1 MEKLTKYQVEHLNNF
16 PESFLK
22 KYPENSNYYNAF
34 SKANISQFKFGCLKI
49 TENSHQITYA
59 PYFIMKFKLGTMI
72 ENKVLQKLFDPL
84 KINIACVGHPSVDI
98 CRIDGEI
105 SNEILF
111 IINQELL
118 KHSKFIA
125 YKGFTN
131 ELPLQDF
138 TKIKGLPVPVLK
150 LNGNFWQSLNS
161 DTRSNFKRKFK
172 KSSHISHKLVD
183 SLNEKEAGKVYGLY
197 LQTYE
202 KAKLKFE
209 KLNLNYFLQSYH
221 ENKFLLFY
229 DKEEIIGFVQL
240 IIKPPAIVFRYVG
253 LEYSKCTDN
262 NLYFSLFFRTIEIAE
277 KFGCSEID
285 WGATSYHFK
294 MKLGSNLI
302 DTYNYFYCKNKFV
315 QKFLTKLKFLF
326 EPSPVDLK

>member
-1 MEKLTKYQVEHLNNF
+1 MQKSTRYSIENLNFF
-16 PESFLK
+16 PDSFLR
-22 KYPENSNYYNAF
+22 KYPENANYYNAF
-34 SKANISQFKFGCLKI
+34 SKANINQFKLGCLKI
-49 TENSHQITYA
+49 TENSDQITYA

-72 ENKVLQKLFDPL
+72 ENKLLQKLFQPIQ
-84 KINIACVGHPSVDI
+84 INIACVGHPSVDI

-105 SNEILF
+105 SNEILLL
-111 IINQELL
+111 INQELL
-118 KHSKFIA
+118 KQSKFIA

-150 LNGNFWQSLNS
+150 LNGNFWQSLNA

-172 KSSHISHKLVD
+172 KSSNISYRLVD
-183 SLNEKEAGKVYGLY
+183 TLNEKEANEVYGLY

-209 KLNLNYFLQSYH
+209 KLNLNYFLQSFN
-221 ENKFLLFY
+221 ENKFILFF
-229 DKEEIIGFVQL
+229 DNENIIGFVQL
-240 IIKPPAIVFRYVG
+240 IIKPPAIVFRYIG
-253 LEYSKCTDN
+253 LDYSKCTEN
-262 NLYFSLFFRTIEIAE
+262 HLYFSLFFRTIEIAE
-277 KFGCSEID
+277 KFGCNEID

-302 DTYNYFYCKNKFV
+302 DTYNYFYCKNKLI
-315 QKFLTKLKFLF
+315 QKFLTKLKFLL
-326 EPSPVDLK
+326 EPSLVDLK